1 MHDQSIVK
9 AKELKFLKSVY
20 SFPSLRAIMTFH
32 SMKMEEINKIIRDLW
47 RSTYRG
53 QGTNV
58 CVCTE
63 YIFAVDF
70 IGGGE
75 YWRLNSEIIFS
86 LR

>member
-1 MHDQSIVK
+1 MNDQSIVK

-53 QGTNV
+53 QGTNIYV
-58 CVCTE
+58 CV
-63 YIFAVDF
+63 YIYRVYICSRF
-70 IGGGE
+70 
-75 YWRLNSEIIFS
+75 YWGWGVLEIKF
-86 LR
+86 